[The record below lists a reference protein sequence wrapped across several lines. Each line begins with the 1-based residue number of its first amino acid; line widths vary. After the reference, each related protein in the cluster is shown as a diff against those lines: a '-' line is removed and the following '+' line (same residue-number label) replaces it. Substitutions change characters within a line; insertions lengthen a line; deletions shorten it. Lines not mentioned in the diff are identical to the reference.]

1 MSAHGPASPLRL
13 YLTVFAALLALTA
26 LTAWSAFQPLGAFHT
41 PVALSIATAKGLL
54 VILYFMHVRWSSR
67 LIWAVAGAGFL
78 FLGILLVFTL
88 SDFWTRGWLPLYQ

>member
-13 YLTVFAALLALTA
+13 YLAVFAALLALTA
-26 LTAWSAFQPLGAFHT
+26 LTAWSAFRPLGVFHT
-41 PVALSIATAKGLL
+41 PVALSIAAAKGLL

-67 LIWAVAGAGFL
+67 LIWVVAGAGFL